1 VLILATILVIWLAIR
16 LWMVVLILV
25 IALIIAGTFN
35 PVIASME
42 KRGIKRHFALTMVF
56 GGVVLVAAALIF
68 FTLPPLIDQVTQ
80 MVQSAPAAQTR
91 LIGLLNERAATVPL
105 AHAVQSVDLERTF
118 ATAERSLVGSAKQAL
133 LVFGSGVT
141 ALVLSIYLLADGKRA
156 QGVLYAIVPRDY
168 HMRLARILQNLET
181 IVGGYMRGQI
191 VTSAAFGLFTFALL
205 VACGVPNALPLAIF
219 AAVADVIP
227 FIGGF
232 LIIPAAVLSALPRGL
247 AVAIIVLVALTLYIE
262 FESRVLVPR
271 IYGHVLRLSSSVVIL
286 ALVAGGTLMGVM
298 GAMLALPI
306 AAGLQMILLELR
318 VDMPGDDH
326 VDRQELARH
335 AKTEATYEQMSA
347 GATAPDAGEIARNLA
362 HDLRDADLVTAAKAS
377 NGGSV

>member
-1 VLILATILVIWLAIR
+1 
-16 LWMVVLILV
+16 
-25 IALIIAGTFN
+25 
-35 PVIASME
+35 
-42 KRGIKRHFALTMVF
+42 
-56 GGVVLVAAALIF
+56 
-68 FTLPPLIDQVTQ
+68 
-80 MVQSAPAAQTR
+80 
-91 LIGLLNERAATVPL
+91 
-105 AHAVQSVDLERTF
+105 
-118 ATAERSLVGSAKQAL
+118 
-133 LVFGSGVT
+133 
-141 ALVLSIYLLADGKRA
+141 
-156 QGVLYAIVPRDY
+156 
-168 HMRLARILQNLET
+168 
-181 IVGGYMRGQI
+181 
-191 VTSAAFGLFTFALL
+191 
-205 VACGVPNALPLAIF
+205 
-219 AAVADVIP
+219 
-227 FIGGF
+227 
-232 LIIPAAVLSALPRGL
+232 VLSALPRGL

-362 HDLRDADLVTAAKAS
+362 HDLRDADLVTAAKES